1 MKKLF
6 ALLIVVVFCSTMV
19 LPIAAEEFVPSISYK
34 DHPDVVGDPE
44 IITPTT
50 PEREL
55 EILVTPV
62 SDAINTDP
70 ADRNEAEEEL
80 ADVYEAL
87 TEGDMKLPLPDDDK
101 SYVIRD
107 LVEVSLIVKRDDP
120 NEEPVFVDEDAR
132 VTLTFDLGVK
142 PDTVVLV
149 YLYNDD
155 EWIPVEVTNNGD
167 GTITLTIDKLGVL
180 AFCVDVDSLVPP
192 TFDRMNK
199 EMTTW
204 IVLMVVSTCAMIV
217 MLAMRRKVC
226 R

>member
-6 ALLIVVVFCSTMV
+6 ALLIAMALCSTMV
-19 LPIAAEEFVPSISYK
+19 LSIAAEDFVPSISYK

-50 PEREL
+50 PEKEL
-55 EILVTPV
+55 DILITPV

-80 ADVYEAL
+80 VRVYEAL
-87 TEGDMKLPLPDDDK
+87 LGGETLPQPEDGKD
-101 SYVIRD
+101 YVIRD
-107 LVEVSLIVKRDDP
+107 MMDVSLIIKNDDP
-120 NEEPVFVDEDAR
+120 NAEPEVVDEDAQ

-142 PDTVVLV
+142 PD
-149 YLYNDD
+149 
-155 EWIPVEVTNNGD
+155 VEVLACVYTDDGWKIVPDVINNGD
-167 GTITLTIDKLGVL
+167 GTITVTLAELGVL
-180 AFCVDVDSLVPP
+180 ALAVDADTLPP
-192 TFDRMNK
+192 TFDKMNN

-204 IVLMVVSTCAMIV
+204 IVLMVVSSCAMVV
-217 MLAMRRKVC
+217 MLVMRRKVC